1 MANLARTTRRSVVL
15 TFVLLSGLAASALA
29 QDVPLDRERLTRY
42 ARAYVALD
50 AARAEFHAT
59 IARIH
64 DDIGLARARQDL
76 DAKVARIYADHR
88 FSTEEYGSIT
98 LLISQNEQVKS
109 VFEGIVRD
117 LRAATGTP

>member
-1 MANLARTTRRSVVL
+1 MTNLARPTRRSIAL
-15 TFVLLSGLAASALA
+15 TLVLLAGLAASARG
-29 QDVPLDRERLTRY
+29 QETPLDRERLTRY

-76 DAKVARIYADHR
+76 DATVTQIYADHG
-88 FSTEEYGSIT
+88 FTSEEYGSIT
-98 LLISQNEQVKS
+98 LLISQNEQVRS
-109 VFEGIVRD
+109 VFEGIVRE
-117 LRAATGTP
+117 LRPAGAT